1 MTMRINKKFFIVG
14 LMIAFALFFELA
26 AHADEENEASTL
38 TFSQPIQVPGQVLPA
53 GTYLFRLVDTDSNQ
67 HMVQILNAKE
77 NTVYATLHTVTT
89 ERPEA
94 TDDTAL
100 AFADQGP
107 GKPDVLLKWFY
118 PGRLTG
124 NEFVYSKQSEKDLAQ
139 DKQQTIEATQPTLT
153 KSDNPGAG
161 N

>member
-1 MTMRINKKFFIVG
+1 MRINKTFIIVG

-26 AHADEENEASTL
+26 AHADEGNEATKL
-38 TFSQPIQVPGQVLPA
+38 TFNQPIQIPGRVLPA
-53 GTYLFRLVDTDSNQ
+53 GTYFFKLVHNDSDQ
-67 HMVQILNAKE
+67 HMVQILNGDQT
-77 NTVYATLHTVTT
+77 TVYATLQTVAT
-89 ERPEA
+89 ERPDA

-100 AFADQGP
+100 AFAEQGP

-124 NEFVYSKQSEKDLAQ
+124 NEFVYSKQTEKNLAQ
-139 DKQQTIEATQPTLT
+139 DKQQVVEANQPALSN
-153 KSDNPGAG
+153 SDTTGTG

>member
-1 MTMRINKKFFIVG
+1 MKINKAFVLLG

-53 GTYLFRLVDTDSNQ
+53 GTYFFKLVDTDSDQ
-67 HMVQILNAKE
+67 HIVQILNAAQ
-77 NTVYATLHTVTT
+77 NTVYATLQTVAT

-94 TDDTAL
+94 TDDTSL
-100 AFADQGP
+100 AFVEQGP

-124 NEFVYSKQSEKDLAQ
+124 NEFVYSKQTEKNLAQ
-139 DKQQTIEATQPTLT
+139 DKQQVIEANQPTLPN
-153 KSDNPGAG
+153 SDSAGAG